1 MWNGC
6 LAAET
11 RTCISWGPLLF
22 SWVKLP
28 FTFRSVVFV
37 CFFVELWVSFLVLLI
52 IACLLVHFVFM
63 YFPSIWSICH
73 FGMVTVAIIA
83 TWLSF
88 TSFWTLCFLL
98 YYDTHHM
105 MILGSSCNWSSM
117 LTPLVIMSVHHLF
130 VSFALAISFVLLC
143 EFGAILCVPLCT
155 VRPYKLFGKLWRYGW
170 LYFWCCLFFRA
181 QRSPRTSFSIWAS
194 FYV

>member
-1 MWNGC
+1 MDAWQLKQG
-6 LAAET
+6 
-11 RTCISWGPLLF
+11 RVYHG
-22 SWVKLP
+22 
-28 FTFRSVVFV
+28 V
-37 CFFVELWVSFLVLLI
+37 CFYFHESNSRLLSGVWFLYVFLWNFGCFFLVLLI

-63 YFPSIWSICH
+63 YFPSIWSIRH
-73 FGMVTVAIIA
+73 FGMVTVA

-117 LTPLVIMSVHHLF
+117 LTPLVIMSIHHLF

-155 VRPYKLFGKLWRYGW
+155 VRPYKLFGKLWRYG
-170 LYFWCCLFFRA
+170 LLHFWCCLFFRA